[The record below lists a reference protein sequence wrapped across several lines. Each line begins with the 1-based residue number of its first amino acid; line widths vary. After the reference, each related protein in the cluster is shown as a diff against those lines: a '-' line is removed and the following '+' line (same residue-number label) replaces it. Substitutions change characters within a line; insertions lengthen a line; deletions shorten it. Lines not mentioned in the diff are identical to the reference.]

1 MIGKLKIIGIGNDGE
16 NRIFPHYRKW
26 IDEADILVGGE
37 RQLSYFPHFQKE
49 KWVLKGDLPFILHHL
64 KEEAINKKV
73 VVLASGDPLFY
84 GIVRLIL
91 DIVGS
96 ENLLIY
102 PHLSSLQ
109 LAFARLGDT
118 WQDTYIESLH
128 GRSLTGLA
136 QRIDGKAK
144 IALLTDAV
152 HSPTAIAKYLLNYEF
167 NEYEMFIGEYLGG
180 RNERVY
186 LLSLEEAAV
195 QTFAPL
201 NIVILRK
208 QKEIPAVPS
217 WNLGIEDEEFYQKK
231 PKKGLITKK
240 EVRVLSLVE
249 MKLRSGDILWDI
261 GAGSGSVSIEAS
273 KYQPNATV
281 FAIEKDIENIDF
293 IKKNTKKFRSDF
305 TIIHGEAPDGLN
317 NFPDPDVIF
326 VGGSNGRLEEILQL
340 GCHRLKQ
347 NGRVIVNAI
356 TMETLMETLHFFE
369 NRGCSPKITLV
380 QIARSKPIASKTGFE
395 SLNPIYIVTA
405 TNPKGKRKEEVDG
418 RA

>member
-1 MIGKLKIIGIGNDGE
+1 MEKMKIIGIGDDGE
-16 NRIFPHYRKW
+16 NGIFPHYRKW
-26 IDEADILVGGE
+26 IAEADILVGGE
-37 RQLSYFPHFQKE
+37 RQLSYFPDFQKE
-49 KWVLKGDLPFILHHL
+49 KWILRGDLPFILHRL
-64 KEEAINKKV
+64 KEKAINKKV

-84 GIVRLIL
+84 GIGRLFL
-91 DIVGS
+91 DIIGY
-96 ENLLIY
+96 ENLSIY
-102 PHLSSLQ
+102 PHLSSVQ
-109 LAFARLGDT
+109 LAFARLGDS
-118 WQDTYIESLH
+118 WQDSYIESLH

-152 HSPTAIAKYLLNYEF
+152 HSPTMIAQYLLIYGF
-167 NEYEMFIGEYLGG
+167 DEYEMFIGEHLGG
-180 RNERVY
+180 KNEKIY
-186 LLSLEEAAV
+186 LLSLEEAGD

-201 NIVILRK
+201 NIVIMRK
-208 QKEIPAVPS
+208 RKEIPAVQS

-240 EVRVLSLVE
+240 EIRVLSLVE

-273 KYQPNATV
+273 KYQPDTEV
-281 FAIEKDIENIDF
+281 YAIEKDIENIDF
-293 IKKNTKKFRSDF
+293 IKKNMKKFRTDF
-305 TIIHGEAPDGLN
+305 TVIHGEAPDCLN
-317 NFPDPDVIF
+317 DLPDPDVIF

-356 TMETLMETLHFFE
+356 TMETLIETLHFFE

>member
-1 MIGKLKIIGIGNDGE
+1 MEKMKIIGIGDDGE
-16 NRIFPHYRKW
+16 NGIFPHYRKW
-26 IDEADILVGGE
+26 IAEADILVGGE
-37 RQLSYFPHFQKE
+37 RQLSYFPDFQKE
-49 KWVLKGDLPFILHHL
+49 KWILRGDLPFILHRL

-84 GIVRLIL
+84 GIGRLFL
-91 DIVGS
+91 DIIGC
-96 ENLLIY
+96 ENLSIY
-102 PHLSSLQ
+102 PHLSSVQ
-109 LAFARLGDT
+109 LAFARLGDS
-118 WQDTYIESLH
+118 WQDSYIESLH

-136 QRIDGKAK
+136 QRIDGKTK

-152 HSPTAIAKYLLNYEF
+152 HSPTMIAQYLLIYGF
-167 NEYEMFIGEYLGG
+167 DEYEMFIGEHLGG
-180 RNERVY
+180 KNEKIY
-186 LLSLEEAAV
+186 LLSLEEAGD

-201 NIVILRK
+201 NIVIMRK
-208 QKEIPAVPS
+208 RKEIPAVQS

-240 EVRVLSLVE
+240 EIRVLSLVE

-273 KYQPNATV
+273 KYQPDTEV
-281 FAIEKDIENIDF
+281 YAIEKDIENIDF
-293 IKKNTKKFRSDF
+293 IKKNMKKFRTDF
-305 TIIHGEAPDGLN
+305 TVIHGEAPDCLN
-317 NFPDPDVIF
+317 DLPDPDVIF

-356 TMETLMETLHFFE
+356 TMETLIETLHFFE

>member
-1 MIGKLKIIGIGNDGE
+1 MIGKIKIIGIGNDGE
-16 NRIFPHYRKW
+16 NGIFPHYRKW

-37 RQLSYFPHFQKE
+37 RHLSYFPHFQKE
-49 KWVLKGDLPFILHHL
+49 KWVLKGDLPFILHRL

-84 GIVRLIL
+84 GIARLFL

-96 ENLLIY
+96 ENLSIY

-128 GRSLTGLA
+128 GRSLAGLA

-144 IALLTDAV
+144 IALLTDTV
-152 HSPTAIAKYLLNYEF
+152 HSPTAIAKYLLNYGF
-167 NEYEMFIGEYLGG
+167 DEYEMFIGEYLGG
-180 RNERVY
+180 KNERVY

-208 QKEIPAVPS
+208 RKEIPAVQS

-281 FAIEKDIENIDF
+281 YAIEKDIENIDF
-293 IKKNTKKFRSDF
+293 IKKNMKKFRTDF
-305 TIIHGEAPDGLN
+305 TVIHGEAPDCLN
-317 NFPDPDVIF
+317 DLPDPDVIF

-356 TMETLMETLHFFE
+356 TMETLMDTLHFFE
-369 NRGCSPKITLV
+369 NKGCSPKITLV
-380 QIARSKPIASKTGFE
+380 QIARSKPIVNKTGFE

-405 TNPKGKRKEEVDG
+405 TNSKG
-418 RA
+418 